1 MVCVADGND
10 DVDDGG
16 GVGGDGSDVG
26 HVADVLR
33 DNDDISGRPCWQRI
47 LHFLTQALSPLSMI
61 D

>member
-1 MVCVADGND
+1 MADGNY

-16 GVGGDGSDVG
+16 DGGRDGSDVG

-33 DNDDISGRPCWQRI
+33 DNDDISGSPCWQRI